1 VSLSNI
7 GNAEVVAAR
16 DHFVMP
22 NPVPDRPTG
31 PPTDEPSGPLSD
43 EAAAEGGSGWR
54 TVVRR
59 LPELAVGERAEI
71 ERILDAGVVAHVGVA
86 VDDRPYVLPMAYARI
101 GTDLYLHGSV
111 ASRLVR
117 ALGSGARVCVTVTVL
132 DGIVLARSAFNTSM
146 NYRSVMVMG
155 ETETVFDPDDRARV
169 FEALLE
175 RLVPGRY
182 ATVRAPNESELRQTL
197 VVRLPIDV
205 WSAKVSAGPPDDD
218 PEDLS
223 FPVWAG
229 EIPLRLVAGRPVAA
243 PGLTAG
249 LLVDAPVV
257 GSPGAGWSSPWS
269 SP

>member
-1 VSLSNI
+1 MFLSNI
-7 GNAEVVAAR
+7 GNAGVVAAR
-16 DHFVMP
+16 DHFAMS
-22 NPVPDRPTG
+22 NPASGRPVDPPSSPPSVPPGRP
-31 PPTDEPSGPLSD
+31 DAD
-43 EAAAEGGSGWR
+43 AESGWQ
-54 TVVRR
+54 TAVRR
-59 LPELAVGERAEI
+59 FPELEVVERAEI

-117 ALGSGARVCVTVTVL
+117 VLGSGARVCVTVTVL

-229 EIPLRLVAGRPVAA
+229 EIPLRLVADRPVAA
-243 PGLTAG
+243 PGLAAG
-249 LLVDAPVV
+249 LLVDAPVA
-257 GSPGAGWSSPWS
+257 SPGAAWSSPWS